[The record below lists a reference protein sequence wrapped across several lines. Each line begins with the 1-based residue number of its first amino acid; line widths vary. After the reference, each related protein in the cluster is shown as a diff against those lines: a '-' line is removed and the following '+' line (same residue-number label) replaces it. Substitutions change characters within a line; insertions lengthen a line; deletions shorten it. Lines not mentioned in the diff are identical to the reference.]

1 MMKNVYLRTFTDI
14 CVTVKNSAGQEL
26 RDEHYSVETDDD
38 EVIIVL
44 EGGCQ
49 IATADVL
56 PIVSRIRE
64 LAEEK
69 MPEFLPILD
78 KFQREV
84 EMEWL
89 RSVAA
94 R

>member
-1 MMKNVYLRTFTDI
+1 MKSVCIRTFSDI
-14 CVTVKNSAGQEL
+14 GVTVKNSAGQEL
-26 RDEHYSVETDDD
+26 SGNHYSVETDDD

-49 IATADVL
+49 AAAVDAL

-78 KFQREV
+78 RFQREV

>member
-1 MMKNVYLRTFTDI
+1 MKGVCVPSVSEVY
-14 CVTVKNSAGQEL
+14 VTLKNSAGQEL
-26 RDEHYSVETDDD
+26 SGDHYSVETDDN

-44 EGGCQ
+44 KGGCQ
-49 IATADVL
+49 AAAVDAM

-78 KFQREV
+78 RFQREV

-89 RSVAA
+89 RSIAA

>member
-1 MMKNVYLRTFTDI
+1 MNSVCIRTFSDI
-14 CVTVKNSAGQEL
+14 YVTVKNSAGQEL
-26 RDEHYSVETDDD
+26 RDDHYSVDTDDD

-44 EGGCQ
+44 KGGCQ
-49 IATADVL
+49 VAAVDAL

-78 KFQREV
+78 RFQREV

-89 RSVAA
+89 RSFAA